1 MYAWAGMVE
10 TVFVLLCCCWLFC
23 ATTTFDFFGGTL
35 EDELILVMLDC
46 EFFGFSAGRGVFR

>member
-46 EFFGFSAGRGVFR
+46 EFSFWF